1 MAEIT
6 LDEICY
12 FCHTEI
18 TPRQERGGLKMTSM
32 LGHIAHRDCMEYTL
46 AKFPNVAISELEGK
60 LNRTRI
66 DLTNLK
72 DRILHENF
80 AGRQVDFPKYDRQ
93 NQSLPAKHKT
103 QNSRWSN

>member
-1 MAEIT
+1 LAEIT

-80 AGRQVDFPKYDRQ
+80 AGRQVHFAKNTKQ
-93 NQSLPAKHKT
+93 HESL
-103 QNSRWSN
+103 SRKNNTENARWR